1 MAPIP
6 RRFRRPK
13 AELRIEL
20 PPEPPIEPRQRP
32 APNPGYPADSAMG
45 QSIRLQVSL
54 RPLEPLQI
62 RRGRLELSLRTTRF
76 APTVLDGYRE
86 HPSERIYQTI
96 ALCENAAANPGAPLL
111 YDAELPL
118 PAPPPPP
125 PQPIRQ
131 EWQAVAR
138 FEVAGRRELRAT
150 RILRDVT
157 SHPGGPPIV
166 DGRNFLPL

>member
-1 MAPIP
+1 MDPIP

-20 PPEPPIEPRQRP
+20 PPEPPRP
-32 APNPGYPADSAMG
+32 AAPNPGPPADPAPG

-54 RPLEPLQI
+54 LPLEPLQI

-86 HPSERIYQTI
+86 HPSEKVYQTI
-96 ALCENAAANPGAPLL
+96 ALCENAAANPGAALL

-118 PAPPPPP
+118 PTPPPPAA
-125 PQPIRQ
+125 QPVRQ
-131 EWQAVAR
+131 EWQAVAK
-138 FEVAGRRELRAT
+138 FEVAGRRELWAT
-150 RILRDVT
+150 RILRDIT
-157 SHPGGPPIV
+157 PHPGGPPIV